1 MATPT
6 LKELLEDPAMKVHF
20 IEDTGISKARLMR
33 LLKADDEGSLI
44 YELRED
50 FTVFS
55 YSTENGD
62 CEVIDWRGHYFS
74 KSEWDP
80 LTGPYPTLDEA
91 LEPIRYLLQC
101 GDQCDTDSGSH
112 TVYSMWPN
120 KQTLEIIQSLVSVGD
135 VVQVNGVKYRR
146 ADSGYVKE

>member
-1 MATPT
+1 MTSPT
-6 LKELLEDPAMKVHF
+6 FKELMDDPQLRAHYIK
-20 IEDTGISKARLMR
+20 DTGISKARLLR
-33 LLKADDEGSLI
+33 SLKADDEFSLI

-101 GDQCDTDSGSH
+101 GDQCDTDSVSH

-135 VVQVNGVKYRR
+135 VVQVNGTKYRR
-146 ADSGYVKE
+146 TESGYARE